1 MIPDWMTGF
10 AAAITVGDAEGI
22 IVYMNEK
29 SIKTFEKYGG
39 RDLIGRSLFDV
50 HPEPARTKLA
60 HLYRTRASH
69 SYTIEKNGVKKL
81 IHQAPWYR
89 EDQFMGFVEL
99 SIELPGEMS
108 HYIRES

>member
-10 AAAITVGDAEGI
+10 SAAITVSDADGT

-39 RDLIGRSLFDV
+39 RDLIGQSLFDV
-50 HPEPARTKLA
+50 HPEPARTKLQ
-60 HLYRTRASH
+60 HLYQTRTSN

-89 EDQFMGFVEL
+89 DGEFMGFVEL
-99 SIELPGEMS
+99 SIEIPENMP
-108 HYIRES
+108 HYMRS